1 MKSSM
6 LYSNLQADIP
16 AFSHESAAITDPA
29 GEGSRVREIVIVDPK
44 IELYGD
50 FVREAQDGN
59 VGLHFCV
66 DGRSAVRLARRFRAD
81 VWLVS
86 DQLPD
91 ISGLDLVEMLS
102 PQVMQADV
110 DPMRA
115 GSTQSLET
123 VGRNV
128 RSGIFIVADEYVL
141 EDEQR
146 ALASGVSGYL
156 VRPVTLDVIA
166 AMQESVNGA
175 A

>member
-1 MKSSM
+1 MSST
-6 LYSNLQADIP
+6 LFRNLHDDIS
-16 AFSHESAAITDPA
+16 AFSNESEVACGNAS
-29 GEGSRVREIVIVDPK
+29 GEKRVREVVIVDPK

-50 FVREAQDGN
+50 FVLEAQEGN

-91 ISGLDLVEMLS
+91 IDGLDLVEMLA

-110 DPMRA
+110 DPTRS
-115 GSTQSLET
+115 GSTQSLSN
-123 VGRNV
+123 VDRNE
-128 RSGIFIVADEYVL
+128 RSGIFIVADDYCL

-146 ALASGVSGYL
+146 ALSCGVAGYL
-156 VRPVTLDVIA
+156 VRPVTMDVIA
-166 AMQESVNGA
+166 TIRESASEVA
-175 A
+175 